1 MKVILLKNVPKV
13 GNAFDVKDVKPGF
26 ARNFL
31 IPEGLAEIA
40 TDAAI
45 AQIQERRAKAAA
57 AHEATLAE
65 ATEHIKALDGKSVTL
80 SEKANEKGHLFA
92 GIHRAEIIAAI
103 QEQLSATLMEEH
115 ILTEEAIKETGE
127 HAVEI
132 GNEVTKA
139 TLTLI
144 VNAAE

>member
-1 MKVILLKNVPKV
+1 MKVILLKNIPKV
-13 GNAFDVKDVKPGF
+13 GNAFEVKDVKPGY

-45 AQIQERRAKAAA
+45 AQIEERRTKESAANEA
-57 AHEATLAE
+57 ALAE
-65 ATEHIKALDGKSVTL
+65 ATEHIAALDGKSITL

-92 GIHRAEIIAAI
+92 GIHHAEIIAAI
-103 QEQLSATLMEEH
+103 QEQLSINLMEEH

-132 GNEVTKA
+132 GNDAVKA

>member
-1 MKVILLKNVPKV
+1 MKVILLKNILKV
-13 GNAFDVKDVKPGF
+13 GNAFEVKDVKPGY

-40 TDAAI
+40 TDARVAHI
-45 AQIQERRAKAAA
+45 EERRAKVQAANEA
-57 AHEATLAE
+57 ALAE
-65 ATEHIKALDGKSVTL
+65 ATEHITALDGKTITL
-80 SEKANEKGHLFA
+80 SEKANDQGHLFA
-92 GIHRAEIIAAI
+92 GIHHNEIVDAI
-103 QEQLSATLMEEH
+103 RVQLSVELLPEH
-115 ILTEEAIKETGE
+115 ILLEESIKETGE

-132 GNEVTKA
+132 GNDAVKA

>member
-13 GNAFDVKDVKPGF
+13 GNALDVKDVKPGY

-31 IPEGLAEIA
+31 IPEGLVEIA

-45 AQIQERRAKAAA
+45 AQIEERRAKAAVANEA
-57 AHEATLAE
+57 ALAE

-92 GIHRAEIIAAI
+92 GIHHNEIVEAI
-103 QEQLSATLMEEH
+103 KKQLSIDLLPEH
-115 ILTEEAIKETGE
+115 ILLEEPIKETGE

-132 GNEVTKA
+132 GNGNVKA
-139 TLTLI
+139 TLTLS
-144 VNAAE
+144 VTKAE